1 VTGSS
6 ELDAVFARWLL
17 LALVPIVLAAPLR
30 WAVAAWLLMTNLD
43 ATGSGVASHAS
54 VGWLNA
60 LKAVA
65 LPAWLMV
72 RLRGVRNVIPTGWP
86 GRLWLA
92 LAAWAGLSALWSPY
106 PLAALKLAAGMAA
119 ILLALVTLERAL
131 RRGVLDDSTILWFL
145 LASILLALLQTVL
158 FGDGSFGYAGRGM
171 PQRFTSFVAAQ
182 QFAALLAAM
191 VCWTLW
197 TPQGGEKRRTTLLLA
212 LFAALAANGSRTWT
226 LGALVALG
234 GYVLIHRPRWLNL
247 ARAAAVIVILMS
259 VPAIRRGLHRQPT
272 GEPPNRLTATAYA
285 LVRGEDRA
293 DGMGL
298 GTARFRLRLYQG
310 VWDAWRTGGWKG
322 WLIGHGT
329 GSGAQVAQR
338 LFPYAYRTE
347 SLDPNRVVHN
357 EWLRVGYELGGV
369 GLLLWLGML
378 GGLVHFA
385 WSRRADGSAM
395 ALLSYL
401 PALVLGLSAE
411 NVIDGAGNVVTTG
424 LLVLVARAAARQQC
438 LSQRPGSS

>member
-1 VTGSS
+1 MTGSA
-6 ELDAVFARWLL
+6 EPDAVCARWLL
-17 LALVPIVLAAPLR
+17 LALAPIVLAAPLR
-30 WAVAAWLLMTNLD
+30 WAIAAWLVMTNLD
-43 ATGSGVASHAS
+43 ATGSGVASHAG

-60 LKAVA
+60 FKAVA
-65 LPAWLMV
+65 LPAWLLV
-72 RLRGVRNVIPTGWP
+72 RLRGVRHVIPGGWP
-86 GRLWLA
+86 ARLWLA
-92 LAAWAGLSALWSPY
+92 LAAWAGVSALWSPY
-106 PLAALKLAAGMAA
+106 PLAAVKLAAGMAG
-119 ILLALVTLERAL
+119 ILLAVAMLESAL
-131 RRGVLDDSTILWFL
+131 RRGVLDDRSIFWFL
-145 LASILLALLQTVL
+145 FASLTLALVQTIF

-197 TPQGGEKRRTTLLLA
+197 APQWSEKRRTILLLA

-226 LGALVALG
+226 LGALIALG
-234 GYVLIHRPRWLNL
+234 IATLVNRPRWPNL
-247 ARAAAVIVILMS
+247 ARVAVVIAILMS
-259 VPAIRRGLHRQPT
+259 VPAIRRGLHRQPA

-310 VWDAWRTGGWKG
+310 VWDAWRTGGGKG
-322 WLIGHGT
+322 WWIGHGT

-338 LFPYAYRTE
+338 LFPYAYRSE

-357 EWLRVGYELGGV
+357 EWLRVTYELGII
-369 GLLLWLGML
+369 GLLLWLGVL
-378 GGLVHFA
+378 AGLVHLA
-385 WSRRADGSAM
+385 WSRRPDRSAM

-401 PALVLGLSAE
+401 PALLLGLTAE

-424 LLVLVARAAARQQC
+424 LLLLVARAAAREQP
-438 LSQRPGSS
+438 LSERPGTS